1 MSVKFGI
8 ALISLG
14 VFVCAPAALAKN
26 HSNAK
31 RGQAVQPAHIS
42 APGLFGGG
50 RLVLNP
56 ANNIACNTR
65 DRPSRAIPCDQ
76 PVWVYGSPCEIDEG
90 EGFYRDCDQPPGVGI
105 HDRWRNG
112 RP

>member
-1 MSVKFGI
+1 MCTKRVCILIVLI
-8 ALISLG
+8 ASI
-14 VFVCAPAALAKN
+14 CAPIASARSAQRLAGT
-26 HSNAK
+26 HG
-31 RGQAVQPAHIS
+31 RHVLQPAVNVGF
-42 APGLFGGG
+42 AGG
-50 RLVLNP
+50 RLVEHP

-76 PVWVYGSPCEIDEG
+76 PVWIYGSPCEIDEG

-105 HDRWRNG
+105 HDRWRQG